1 MVGEAGCNGEMAG
14 EEGCNAGEEVTDESD
29 NACCRIITYN
39 NLINGSI
46 NASVSA
52 NERQPR
58 YRESNE
64 FSSNER
70 PLKCSWATQH
80 MHYGR

>member
-1 MVGEAGCNGEMAG
+1 MAR
-14 EEGCNAGEEVTDESD
+14 ERECNASKELTDQSD
-29 NACCRIITYN
+29 NACYKIITYN

-52 NERQPR
+52 NERQLR

-70 PLKCSWATQH
+70 PLKSSWATQH
-80 MHYGR
+80 MHYRH